1 MVPGAVEGWDWGH
14 SSLLVV
20 WALWGVRKTA
30 GRGEKRDLS
39 IIATE
44 QLYLSLGL
52 SWDQLQ
58 GCASRNVSPLSL
70 GSGFV
75 SWKEMQEV

>member
-1 MVPGAVEGWDWGH
+1 MG
-14 SSLLVV
+14 SQLSLGCLGTV
-20 WALWGVRKTA
+20 GCQENCRM
-30 GRGEKRDLS
+30 RGEKRDFS
-39 IIATE
+39 IIATK

-58 GCASRNVSPLSL
+58 ARTGPQLQGCASRNVPPLSL

-75 SWKEMQEV
+75 SWEEMQEV